1 MSTYEAL
8 SIVINVLATIV
19 AIVIAYINY
28 KKK

>member
-1 MSTYEAL
+1 MSTYETL
-8 SIVINVLATIV
+8 SIVINVLTTIV